1 MATAPQGWYPDPH
14 ELADERYWDGEA
26 WTVEVRNSSAVT
38 TGGVTTVLAAT
49 PSDVATAAT
58 TSEVGVGAG
67 NGAGGAAGGNVGG
80 ASGDGAA
87 SVQASKAV
95 VAPKFINKAYS
106 HAQSLTFL
114 SGVVGLLIALSGVI
128 LAIGGLLVP
137 DAGLTIG
144 LVAGG
149 IVTILM
155 GLFIGTFGQAIAAA
169 IRILASMAADQ
180 NLPAFYR

>member
-14 ELADERYWDGEA
+14 ELADERYWDGKA

-58 TSEVGVGAG
+58 TSGVGVGAG
-67 NGAGGAAGGNVGG
+67 NGAGGAA
-80 ASGDGAA
+80 GDGAA

>member
-49 PSDVATAAT
+49 PSDVATATT
-58 TSEVGVGAG
+58 TSIVGVGAG

-80 ASGDGAA
+80 AAGDGAA
-87 SVQASKAV
+87 SVQPSKAV
-95 VAPKFINKAYS
+95 VDPKFIKKA
-106 HAQSLTFL
+106 HAHARSLTFL
-114 SGVVGLLIALSGVI
+114 SGVVGLIIALLGII
-128 LAIGGLLVP
+128 LAISGLLVP

-144 LVAGG
+144 LMAGG
-149 IVTILM
+149 FVAVLM
-155 GLFIGTFGQAIAAA
+155 GLFFGAFGQAIAAA
-169 IRILASMAADQ
+169 IRILASMAAD
-180 NLPAFYR
+180 

>member
-26 WTVEVRNSSAVT
+26 WTVEVRNSSAMT

-49 PSDVATAAT
+49 PTDVVTATT

-80 ASGDGAA
+80 AAGDGAT
-87 SVQASKAV
+87 SVQTSKAV
-95 VAPKFINKAYS
+95 VDPKFIKKA
-106 HAQSLTFL
+106 HAHARSLTFL
-114 SGVVGLLIALSGVI
+114 SGVVGLFIALSGVI
-128 LAIGGLLVP
+128 LAISGLLVP

-144 LVAGG
+144 LMAGG
-149 IVTILM
+149 FVTVLM
-155 GLFIGTFGQAIAAA
+155 GLFFGAFGQAIAAA
-169 IRILASMAADQ
+169 IRILASMAAD
-180 NLPAFYR
+180 